1 VHPLGTGPNSS
12 YPPWYSPTKSSSDDP
27 LCLVHNLLQRFR
39 APTSL
44 PTSTWVSRYRHV
56 KPFWDLLQRETTEVA
71 VVTTTRPLKHTH
83 LHLTAEK
90 SNHHHQH
97 TSNQMFYRQDALPA
111 AQPTASKHWR
121 RCKHLKACW
130 LHHAWLPIRCLSHRA
145 LALAAGKWSPN
156 VISDGQ
162 NPKHNWFL
170 SRDFKWF
177 HNSICT
183 IKIQFE
189 PVWFDLQFNSK
200 ISQIG
205 LKKI

>member
-1 VHPLGTGPNSS
+1 MSNHSGIYCN
-12 YPPWYSPTKSSSDDP
+12 
-27 LCLVHNLLQRFR
+27 
-39 APTSL
+39 
-44 PTSTWVSRYRHV
+44 
-56 KPFWDLLQRETTEVA
+56 E
-71 VVTTTRPLKHTH
+71 RPLKWRWWQQPDLWNTRIC
-83 LHLTAEK
+83 TWPQKK